1 MSVGKSSLPTMKDSE
16 LTQIKMESW
25 GIPGTNVSLVFLH
38 FPSIYKQALCDSL
51 FKTSTGL
58 KQV

>member
-1 MSVGKSSLPTMKDSE
+1 MKASE